1 MRSRARAARGRNP
14 AACWPSP
21 IVWGG
26 HSLPT
31 DRVVFRLAR
40 DGRAVAA
47 GETGELQIC
56 TPFGMLGYL
65 DNPELTDASLDD
77 DYFRTGDLA
86 RMTAGGY
93 VELVGRAKD
102 IISRGGNKIAP
113 LEIDN
118 LLGEHPDVAAAL
130 CAGVPDERL
139 GEVIHAVIVPRAGAD

>member
-1 MRSRARAARGRNP
+1 VA
-14 AACWPSP
+14 
-21 IVWGG
+21 
-26 HSLPT
+26 
-31 DRVVFRLAR
+31 FRLVR
-40 DGRAVAA
+40 DGRAVVA
-47 GETGELQIC
+47 GETGELQIR

-65 DNPELTDASLDD
+65 DNPELTGASFEG

-86 RMTAGGY
+86 RMAGGY
-93 VELVGRAKD
+93 VELVGRTKD

-139 GEVIHAVIVPRAGAD
+139 GEVIHAVIVLRAGANIDTVTLRDWMLARTERLQGAGRFPLP